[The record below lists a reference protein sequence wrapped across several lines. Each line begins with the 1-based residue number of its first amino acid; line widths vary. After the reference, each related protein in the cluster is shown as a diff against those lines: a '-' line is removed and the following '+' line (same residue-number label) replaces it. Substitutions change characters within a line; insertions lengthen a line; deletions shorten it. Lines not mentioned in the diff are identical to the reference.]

1 MAEPCSIVLIIRNE
15 AENLPRCLAS
25 CRWADEI
32 VVLDTGSTDNS
43 EEIVRNFGGKFI
55 YSDWQGFG
63 LTKQKAVA
71 LASHDWI
78 FSIDADEE
86 VSPGLAARIL
96 NILQQPDPQV
106 AWRFRRRTWY
116 LNRFIRYS
124 GWQKDFPLRLFNRRF
139 GNFNDKPVHE
149 SVQFG
154 GSKQFAD
161 EILYHYSYPTLES
174 HLLKM
179 DKYSTIA
186 AQTYNG
192 RRISVV
198 QAVFSGWFKFMRMF
212 ILQLGFLDGRAGFI
226 LAKNSAFGVYLK
238 YMKIWLRQNSASCT
252 STR

>member
-1 MAEPCSIVLIIRNE
+1 MPEPCSVILIIRNE
-15 AENLPRCLAS
+15 AANLPRCLAS

-43 EEIVRNFGGKFI
+43 EKIVREFGGKWI
-55 YSDWQGFG
+55 DSDWLGFG
-63 LTKQKAVA
+63 LTKQKAVN
-71 LASHDWI
+71 LAANDWI
-78 FSIDADEE
+78 LSIDADEE
-86 VSPGLAARIL
+86 VSPAMARCIL
-96 NILQQPDPQV
+96 KILEQPDPQV

-149 SVQFG
+149 SVQFSG
-154 GSKQFAD
+154 VKQFAD

-179 DKYSTIA
+179 DKYSAIA
-186 AQTYNG
+186 AAEYTG
-192 RRISVV
+192 SRISIG
-198 QAVFSGWFKFMRMF
+198 QAVIRGWFKFFRMYV
-212 ILQLGFLDGRAGFI
+212 LQLGVLDGRAGYV

-238 YMKIWLRQNSASCT
+238 YMKIWLKQNSASCT
-252 STR
+252 SIR